1 MTQSSL
7 PKSIFEC
14 GKTTSPLSTIQKEL
28 TRLQYAFEEIALNAE
43 INSTEDYEGEN
54 DDLREMFYSSYD
66 NLMQW
71 EEEDK

>member
-1 MTQSSL
+1 M
-7 PKSIFEC
+7 
-14 GKTTSPLSTIQKEL
+14 
-28 TRLQYAFEEIALNAE
+28 QYAFEEIALNAE

-54 DDLREMFYSSYD
+54 NDLREMFYSSYD